1 MTLQIGIYPLQV
13 EIITNRSA
21 SDCLQRT
28 SIAFLYILKKSVFEY
43 LPPLNEHN
51 LPYPDT
57 IHPIVVHFVI
67 AMVLFAVFCDIIAY
81 FTKNSR
87 LYEVS
92 WWNLAFATASIFVAV
107 IFGQLEAGLA
117 EPYDASVSIL
127 NLHTLLGWSLS
138 GVLAGVTGWRYVI
151 RSQSKPQLPIPY
163 LVASVLLVVLVIAQT
178 FLGDLLVW
186 VYGLHSVP
194 VVEALREGGL

>member
-1 MTLQIGIYPLQV
+1 M
-13 EIITNRSA
+13 
-21 SDCLQRT
+21 
-28 SIAFLYILKKSVFEY
+28 FKY

-67 AMVLFAVFCDIIAY
+67 AMVLFAVFCDIAGY

-92 WWNLAFATASIFVAV
+92 WWNLVFATVSIFIAV
-107 IFGQLEAGLA
+107 IFGQVEAGLA
-117 EPYDASVSIL
+117 EPYGGAIATL

-138 GVLAGVTGWRYVI
+138 GILAGVTGWRYVL
-151 RSQSKPQLPIPY
+151 RSRNAPQLPMSY
-163 LVASVLLVVLVIAQT
+163 LGISVLLVVLVLFQT
-178 FLGDLLVW
+178 YLGDLLVW
-186 VYGLHSVP
+186 VYGLHTVP
-194 VVEALREGGL
+194 VVEAARARALP